1 VSLLIV
7 FHQVHANRYYQL
19 EVSYFKSQLDSNLLE
34 LLWSKYWVNTL
45 ASNSLSATKS
55 YMTSS
60 LRDLSSKIDG
70 AESSVAHGGRLAYFS
85 GKKKEETQLSR
96 VAKVGA
102 VVFLLFPLLTLPSLQ
117 DSTKITMEQIQGLM
131 TQVIKNALFNGVFSE
146 TQHMF
151 GSDGK

>member
-1 VSLLIV
+1 MFKV
-7 FHQVHANRYYQL
+7 FMCCFLQKDFGVHANRYYQL

-70 AESSVAHGGRLAYFS
+70 VESTVAHGGRMAYFT
-85 GKKKEETQLSR
+85 GKKKEETQLSKI
-96 VAKVGA
+96 AK
-102 VVFLLFPLLTLPSLQ
+102 